1 MTTLLSLLQQK
12 GCRKTTHHNSTTH
25 TPWENQSGSKE
36 HMSTYPISLVVNR
49 TNIHIQYAVLVSRLL
64 PESIDAQNKL
74 SGEKSWAREEWQ
86 NDAWHWR
93 GLGWDQ
99 IGCVFLTHLYSIWS
113 RSWCGADVVPA
124 DVVPLDFY
132 SATTDTLLS
141 SCQYQAREVTPGTEG

>member
-99 IGCVFLTHLYSIWS
+99 IGYVCLADLYSIWS
-113 RSWCGADVVPA
+113 RSKIADVVPA
-124 DVVPLDFY
+124 VVVPLDLSY
-132 SATTDTLLS
+132 S
-141 SCQYQAREVTPGTEG
+141 TPAASIKLEKCFLVH